1 MSEDQSEEA
10 KILEEINERII
21 KNFLDIVVMAELKKQ
36 SLSGYDFIA
45 FINKQVNILISA
57 GTVYSLLYSLEREQL
72 IESSGEER
80 KRT

>member
-45 FINKQVNILISA
+45 FINKQFNILISA
-57 GTVYSLLYSLEREQL
+57 GTVVLTALFA
-72 IESSGEER
+72 
-80 KRT
+80 